1 MDERNA
7 PATRGDLVD
16 LETRLTERLEQRLT
30 ARLEESERRLTE
42 RLEQSER
49 RLTEQQEML
58 RAESNHSYH
67 DIIERI
73 SDSETRLLKAFYTY
87 AQATNQRVTELEGNE
102 AAIRSRLA
110 TLEDR
115 ILEVERRLN
124 MPPAA

>member
-16 LETRLTERLEQRLT
+16 LET
-30 ARLEESERRLTE
+30 RLTE